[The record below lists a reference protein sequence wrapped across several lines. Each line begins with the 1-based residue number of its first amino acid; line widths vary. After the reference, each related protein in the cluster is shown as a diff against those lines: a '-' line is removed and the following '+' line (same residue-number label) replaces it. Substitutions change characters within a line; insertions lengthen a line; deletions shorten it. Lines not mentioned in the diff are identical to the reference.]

1 MSGANRV
8 NEAAGAICL
17 FEDSNL
23 EAAFRQEVSRRQARK
38 SGAYYIDGLHLNA
51 W

>member
-23 EAAFRQEVSRRQARK
+23 ETMFSEEISRRQA
-38 SGAYYIDGLHLNA
+38 
-51 W
+51 